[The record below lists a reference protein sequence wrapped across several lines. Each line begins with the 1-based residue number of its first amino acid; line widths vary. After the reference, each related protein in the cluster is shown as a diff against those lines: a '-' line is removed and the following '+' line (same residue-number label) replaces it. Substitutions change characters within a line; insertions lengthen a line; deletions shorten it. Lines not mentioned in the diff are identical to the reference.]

1 MQKQIAEADLW
12 LRDVEST
19 QRQVEYAYRM
29 FREQILMLGQEG
41 QYIMTRPEDTVE
53 VMNFDLLEAM
63 NSDELSSTEGNGF
76 PIMVE
81 DHTARQQEDSEEG
94 ERLNS

>member
-1 MQKQIAEADLW
+1 
-12 LRDVEST
+12 
-19 QRQVEYAYRM
+19 M

-63 NSDELSSTEGNGF
+63 NSDELSSTEGSGF

-81 DHTARQQEDSEEG
+81 DHTARNQEDSEEG

>member
-1 MQKQIAEADLW
+1 
-12 LRDVEST
+12 
-19 QRQVEYAYRM
+19 
-29 FREQILMLGQEG
+29 
-41 QYIMTRPEDTVE
+41 MTRPEDTVE

-63 NSDELSSTEGNGF
+63 NSDELSSTEGSGF

-81 DHTARQQEDSEEG
+81 DHTARRQEDSEEG